1 MQSSELSNTNSISIL
16 SKWVQVKKIGI
27 KKSKNLNSQLDLFA
41 GSYSEPYEDKRA
53 TAAPLAQMIFL
64 KKWKIEYKWTITLR
78 QL

>member
-41 GSYSEPYEDKRA
+41 GSYSEPYEDKRT

-64 KKWKIEYKWTITLR
+64 KKWKIEYK
-78 QL
+78 